1 MSIDYRNIDLRSGF
15 WKEMQKLN
23 SETAINAVW
32 ERFDESGRISAFK
45 FDWDGSEE
53 KKPHV
58 YWDSDVFKWMEGACR
73 IMSKEN
79 RPELE
84 EKVNMLIDLIEKNRM
99 DDGYFNIYFS
109 VCEPGKRFTD
119 RNMHEL
125 YCAGHM
131 MEAAAAHYYAT
142 GSDRFIKIAA
152 DYADCIEKAFVTE
165 KSAAFETP
173 GHQEIELALIKLY
186 KITGEKR
193 YLDLSEH
200 FLKRR
205 AVNGKDRPIDGSP
218 YHAQDNRP
226 VEEIDSAVGHA
237 VRCLYMLCGMADCA
251 VLTGNDKMFE
261 ACRRTYKDIAESK
274 MYITGGV
281 GATRF
286 SEAFSLPYD
295 LPNETAYAETCAAIG
310 LMMFAD
316 RMCRYTRNASYAD
329 TVERAM
335 YNGMCSGISLSGD
348 AFFYEN
354 PLEINLGNHNRIS
367 VKDGHVKLAITQR
380 QKVFWCSCCPP
391 NINRLLPAIGEYIY
405 DVDGSTGYINQFADS
420 VLKKGSVEITQTTD
434 YPWDGKVAITAKGLD
449 KLCIR
454 IPSWCKHFNINKS
467 YTMLNGYAVVENDV
481 EDIVLEMEIKPVL
494 ISSCSK
500 VTQNAC
506 KAALM
511 RGPIVYCAEAAD
523 NCENLHSLILT
534 DANGA
539 EESYDELFHGIVIKL
554 NGLKIPESS
563 ELYSEASVN
572 YEKTKI
578 GFIPYYGFANRGE
591 SNMLVWLNYRGGMP
605 S

>member
-1 MSIDYRNIDLRSGF
+1 MSIDYRDIELKSGF
-15 WKEMQKLN
+15 WKHMQQLN

-32 ERFDESGRISAFK
+32 DRFKESGRIDAFS
-45 FDWDGSEE
+45 FNWDGNED

-79 RPELE
+79 RPDLE
-84 EKVNMLIDLIEKNRM
+84 EKVNMLIDLIEQNRAN
-99 DDGYFNIYFS
+99 DGYFNIYFS

-142 GSDRFIKIAA
+142 GSKRFVNIAA
-152 DYADCIEKAFVTE
+152 DYADCIEKVFVID

-186 KITGEKR
+186 KITGEER
-193 YLDLSEH
+193 YLRLSEH

-205 AVNGKDRPIDGSP
+205 AVNGRDKPIDGSV
-218 YHAQDNRP
+218 YHAQDNQP
-226 VEEIDSAVGHA
+226 VEKLDSAVGHA
-237 VRCLYMLCGMADCA
+237 VRCLYMLCGMADCSI
-251 VLTGNDKMFE
+251 LTGNKKMFE
-261 ACRRTYKDIAESK
+261 ACKRTYDDIVGSK

-316 RMCRYTRNASYAD
+316 RMCRYTRDAKYAD

-335 YNGMCSGISLSGD
+335 YNGVCSGISLSGD

-354 PLEINLGNHNRIS
+354 PLEIRLRSHRS
-367 VKDGHVKLAITQR
+367 RAVRDGHIKLAITQR

-391 NINRLLPAIGEYIY
+391 NINRLIPAIGEYIY
-405 DVDGSTGYINQFADS
+405 DVDGTIGYINQFADS
-420 VLKKGSVEITQTTD
+420 MLNKDGIEIIQKTN
-434 YPWDGKVAITAKGLD
+434 YPWDGKVTITVKGLD
-449 KLCIR
+449 ALYIR
-454 IPSWCKHFNINKS
+454 IPSWCKHFKLNKNYS
-467 YTMLNGYAVVENDV
+467 IQSGYAVI
-481 EDIVLEMEIKPVL
+481 EDNVGDIILEMDIKPVL
-494 ISSCSK
+494 ISSCNK
-500 VTQNAC
+500 VNQNVC
-506 KAALM
+506 KVALM
-511 RGPIVYCAEAAD
+511 RGPIVYCAESVD
-523 NCENLHSLILT
+523 NCENLYSLVLT
-534 DANGA
+534 DTNSV
-539 EESYDELFHGIVIKL
+539 EESYSDMFHGL
-554 NGLKIPESS
+554 NLRVKGLKIPESGK
-563 ELYSEASVN
+563 LYSEATGN
-572 YEKTKI
+572 YEKTTI
-578 GFIPYYGFANRGE
+578 NFIPYYGFANRGE
-591 SNMLVWLNYRGGMP
+591 SNMLVWLNYKGGVP